1 MKIIRT
7 LLLTA
12 VLGTALIGAAACGG
26 SQNNTS
32 QSPVNEAAASKEEG
46 SVPMRS
52 TDPMSSFVGVWHSV
66 FDKEQMDASMAKE
79 YEDYLPDQTLDLKE
93 DGSGLMRSKLAGD
106 SAASASEQTD
116 TFLWL
121 KENDIILI
129 ESGTQTLK
137 LQIASDRLLV
147 LTGDGSEQ
155 KGYYFVRKQ

>member
-1 MKIIRT
+1 
-7 LLLTA
+7 
-12 VLGTALIGAAACGG
+12 
-26 SQNNTS
+26 
-32 QSPVNEAAASKEEG
+32 
-46 SVPMRS
+46 
-52 TDPMSSFVGVWHSV
+52 
-66 FDKEQMDASMAKE
+66 
-79 YEDYLPDQTLDLKE
+79 
-93 DGSGLMRSKLAGD
+93 MRSKLAGD

-147 LTGDGSEQ
+147 LTGDGYEQ